1 MLAIFTLKKFT
12 GIIKSLSIRS
22 ISMNGFNSG
31 SDSPFATIGLIIISN
46 DMFDLFLCALYK
58 MKTRM

>member
-1 MLAIFTLKKFT
+1 
-12 GIIKSLSIRS
+12 
-22 ISMNGFNSG
+22 MNGFNSG